1 MDLRKSLIHHTMVE
15 KKIKY
20 INEIFKE
27 KQKYDQGVS
36 NSLTTNL

>member
-1 MDLRKSLIHHTMVE
+1 MVE